1 MSSWSK
7 EALKLGAIQ
16 LELEA
21 IEGLD
26 TKALTSELLR
36 MCARDGIS
44 FKSYCYLERVLI
56 TNKGEQSS

>member
-44 FKSYCYLERVLI
+44 FKFYCYLERVLI